1 MLEEKLLE
9 LKNYFFESYKN
20 FINSIMMIQDI
31 YKVNNTYRIIVYKE
45 KLENNFTRVNVEIK
59 NIRYDRNTEE
69 RITKDKRNNT
79 YFDYNHH
86 VILTD
91 DIAEI
96 LIDDIRRDFLNN
108 HDIIFSSI
116 VLSEKV
122 QNIQNTIFQLCI
134 KLSNDEDML
143 KADNIRKEINS
154 RPYPR
159 IKKI

>member
-1 MLEEKLLE
+1 MIEEKLLE

-31 YKVNNTYRIIVYKE
+31 YKVNNTYRIIVDKE
-45 KLENNFTRVNVEIK
+45 KLENNLTRVNIEIK
-59 NIRYDRNTEE
+59 NIRYDRNTDE

-91 DIAEI
+91 EIAET
-96 LIDDIRRDFLNN
+96 LIDDIRIDFLTN

-116 VLSEKV
+116 DLNEKV

-134 KLSNDEDML
+134 KINDDKDML
-143 KADNIRKEINS
+143 KADNIRREINS

-159 IKKI
+159 TKKL